1 MSVPDYGVTHYQC
14 GLREEQRRRRRT
26 LVAKGVVS
34 CRCDTLL
41 PVKTVHLGEPATFTC
56 VISNTKSSNRGI
68 HWYKQSV
75 GDSLNIIV
83 TLFNSVTEYAP
94 NVSKSRFDLR
104 TDDSFSNL
112 TILSTVEED
121 EGMYHCGVT
130 EWIKS
135 KWSGTYLLV
144 EGNTERTVV
153 QTVSDPVRPGDSVT
167 LQCSVLSDSENKT
180 CPGDLSVFW
189 FRAGSQTSHPN
200 IIYTD
205 GDMSNKCE
213 KRSETQKRCVYGFS
227 KDVSSSDA
235 GTYYC
240 AVATCREILF
250 GNGTKLEADQ
260 TASSVLV
267 IVLVVAIICLAI
279 SMIIN
284 LIFICC
290 GTQKG
295 LCGQHEATKSSSSPA
310 RQDDVSQPVKDK
322 VITVTHII
330 CYFTSMIPNGS
341 V

>member
-1 MSVPDYGVTHYQC
+1 MVV
-14 GLREEQRRRRRT
+14 LWIT
-26 LVAKGVVS
+26 LLCLHPVY
-34 CRCDTLL
+34 TLL

-56 VISNTKSSNRGI
+56 VIPSIDISDRKI

-83 TLFNSVTEYAP
+83 TLVKSVTEYAP
-94 NVSKSRFDLR
+94 NVSNSRFDLR
-104 TDDSFSNL
+104 TDNSFSNL

-130 EWIKS
+130 EWIKT

-144 EGNTERTVV
+144 EGNTERTIV
-153 QTVSDPVRPGDSVT
+153 QTVSYPVRPGDSVT

-213 KRSETQKRCVYGFS
+213 KRSETQKRCVYSFS
-227 KDVSSSDA
+227 KDISSSDA

-240 AVATCREILF
+240 AVATCGEILF
-250 GNGTKLEADQ
+250 GNGTKLETGRILGLVQ
-260 TASSVLV
+260 NSKFHVIIKYILCFFSSVFRSNSKF
-267 IVLVVAIICLAI
+267 C
-279 SMIIN
+279 
-284 LIFICC
+284 
-290 GTQKG
+290 
-295 LCGQHEATKSSSSPA
+295 
-310 RQDDVSQPVKDK
+310 VSYCVGGGN
-322 VITVTHII
+322 HL
-330 CYFTSMIPNGS
+330 
-341 V
+341 